1 LLGDFVILTDN
12 PIPGSGADEFGF
24 REHAEVLCQAIE
36 ETGDLPLTVGV
47 FGPWG
52 SGKSSFLNICRDL
65 LRDRG
70 FVAVSFNPWKYD
82 KRDEIWHAL
91 IQTLLDE
98 LIQYAEEPRDRP
110 MTDKVRRAVER
121 AWELRGALAW
131 LAAGTLTPIVTHGVI
146 SGDLVGK
153 VRDAAS
159 KRKDPRDSQAALGYR
174 HINVFEKDFADT
186 VKALTDGR
194 RMIVLVDDLDRCRGE
209 SALIALEALRLFTGD
224 APCVF
229 MVAMD
234 LQALIGAAAEHFDN
248 DAIRGRNY
256 LEKLINFP
264 YYLPA
269 ARFESISRS
278 FRKKLDYLAEDETM
292 WELIRNHMGGNP
304 RRIRRFINTF
314 NLALGAIARGGPTPS
329 RDRQLQVAILLMF
342 RQEHPAFFEFLARD
356 ARSWNDT
363 TSGHTHVWGEL
374 ASFATNPELV
384 TIIAEKPSS
393 STAGSLESRQLVAA
407 DPALPEAVASV
418 ASDRKG
424 FVFPHP
430 PTRDQIAVLTEA
442 MVLLPLSAVDAGTA
456 TEATDPW
463 L

>member
-1 LLGDFVILTDN
+1 MILTDN
-12 PIPGSGADEFGF
+12 PIPGSDADEFGF
-24 REHAEVLCQAIE
+24 REHAEVLCRAIE
-36 ETGDLPLTVGV
+36 ETGDLPLTIGV

-70 FVAVSFNPWKYD
+70 FVAVGFNPWKYD
-82 KRDEIWHAL
+82 TRDEIWHAL

-98 LIQYAEEPRDRP
+98 LIQLAEKPGDRP
-110 MTDKVRRAVER
+110 VTQRVLQAVER
-121 AWELRGALAW
+121 AWELRSALAW

-146 SGDLVGK
+146 GGDLVGK
-153 VRDAAS
+153 VRDAAG
-159 KRKDPRDSQAALGYR
+159 KRKVAKDSEAVLGYR

-209 SALIALEALRLFTGD
+209 SALTALEALRLFTGD

-234 LQALIGAAAEHFDN
+234 FQALIGAAAEHFGG

-278 FRKKLDYLAEDETM
+278 FRKKLDYLAEEETM

-304 RRIRRFINTF
+304 RRIRRFINMF
-314 NLALGAIARGGPTPS
+314 NLALGALARGGTTPS

-356 ARSWNDT
+356 AQSWDDGPTRSRTWA
-363 TSGHTHVWGEL
+363 EL
-374 ASFATNPELV
+374 ASLAKNPELV
-384 TIIAEKPSS
+384 TMLVLNPASS
-393 STAGSLESRQLVAA
+393 GGASIETRQLVAA

-418 ASDRKG
+418 TPGRKG
-424 FVFPHP
+424 FLFPEP
-430 PTRDQIAVLTEA
+430 PTRDQISVLTEA
-442 MVLLPLSAVDAGTA
+442 MVLTS
-456 TEATDPW
+456 
-463 L
+463 